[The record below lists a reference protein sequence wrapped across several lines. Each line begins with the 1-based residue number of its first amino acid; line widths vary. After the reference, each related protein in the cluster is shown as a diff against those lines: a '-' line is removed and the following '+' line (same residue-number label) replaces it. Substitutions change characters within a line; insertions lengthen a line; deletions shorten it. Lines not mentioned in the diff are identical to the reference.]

1 MFEHSLVFRRP
12 NMNASRGNKFQF
24 TTSMRIK
31 TFTVC
36 PRMGCAPR
44 TITSARDR
52 FLLFLLTLF
61 LTGTLVTTRAANESA
76 PKGFQF
82 VDLSSV
88 ANSFAEFADGKPVA
102 SLPKGIQTYGNVPFQ
117 IGSPIAVT
125 GLEAA
130 RGGELFPKELTGIKI
145 GAKARRLHLLHATL
159 FPEKDGT
166 PIAKIVFHYAN
177 GSEESIRLGYGVH
190 TRAWTMPRTEK
201 RDELVDANSRL
212 AWSETEDRRGPGLR
226 LFQTAL
232 DNPKPT
238 ENITSI
244 DVVSLFSRAAP
255 LVFGMSLETAEPK
268 TTVKRTVASRKA
280 LRDLQEFKDDAYR
293 REMTARITEGETGQ
307 PVSNALATLSIADDK
322 QSIYFGQTRTDAKG
336 VCRFTYPPQQMV
348 GFTLWVHAP
357 DRMPALISES
367 VTNSSKF
374 AGEYSAVLKRGTTIG
389 GLVKDA
395 AGKPVAGAE
404 VLVHRVLRS
413 GSKHY
418 ARTDYDNVLTGA
430 DGKWKSSSLPPDLTG
445 LTFQVFHPDFRG
457 AFYATEGYAPPPT
470 NTSSS
475 SSSSS
480 TSVSYRR
487 LDDGTLVP
495 ITTTARRLPNAR
507 GAGGMA
513 LVKTNALLE
522 GTAEFTIQP
531 AVLLEGTLAD
541 TANKPIPDADV
552 ILQRP
557 NERKHLRTDAEG
569 RFRAR
574 VGEPGDAAIVVLRP
588 GFSPYWTNLMASTN
602 LAPLA
607 IRLSPPR
614 VIQGF
619 VRERNQRPV
628 PGARVKLDEWN
639 GFADLLRWQTVA
651 DEQGRFTWTGAPPDR
666 VTLFVSKTNYSNSRS
681 SFSSLTT
688 NTILNLSRPYGVYGR
703 AYDAET
709 KHPIE
714 LFTVIPGR
722 KYSSS
727 DTRINWDRSDAA
739 MGRNGEYS
747 LRMSSY
753 YFQPEGRVLIEAPGY
768 EPQVS
773 PPFQNYDAYTN
784 DFVLKKGKGISGF
797 VKLPDGSPA
806 GNATLVL
813 MEKGDNASLD
823 VTGGVRGSG
832 AGDMARADA
841 RGRFEFSPKL
851 NPDRIFVSHEQG
863 FAEAKIS
870 DLLQTNNIVLQKWSS
885 IKGTVRVGDKI
896 EPEQSVRLQSDSRN
910 FSSED
915 RPSYMYVSLRD
926 EISADGKFSFERVP
940 PGAYRVAVE
949 YKLRENNNYGEQALS
964 HGLPVITTSGS
975 STNLILGGTGRRIV
989 GRVNLSGGEQSDVD
1003 WRRDLHQLTLILS
1016 NVPRNTMSF
1025 TPDGQRIFISN
1036 FSDGMQAVPQTPQA
1050 MMEAQRAQRNYVLL
1064 FDTNGNFHANHIP
1077 PGKYQLTI
1085 AVTDPEDEYYNRR
1098 YIGNTVKEITVPN
1111 ERDAKVNA
1119 PFDVG
1124 AVDLTI
1130 RPRVKVGRVVPS
1142 FDLPM
1147 ADGKTNKLSSLRG
1160 KYVLLHFWGQSIGY
1174 NSTDFSVLRELQSTY
1189 GGPNGRLTIIGCN
1202 LDPQEMRK
1210 AADQFMRQYSMT
1222 WPQSFLGSWNQTPI
1236 PGMFGLQ
1243 GSSAAILIDPQGRV
1257 ASGQLRSTS
1266 IRSAVQNALNS
1277 VELE

>member
-1 MFEHSLVFRRP
+1 
-12 NMNASRGNKFQF
+12 MNASRGNKFRF

-31 TFTVC
+31 AFTVC
-36 PRMGCAPR
+36 PPLVCATR
-44 TITSARDR
+44 SIASMRDR
-52 FLLFLLTLF
+52 FALFVVILFLSGAPTI
-61 LTGTLVTTRAANESA
+61 VHAANESA

-82 VDLSSV
+82 VDLSSL
-88 ANSFAEFADGKPVA
+88 AGSFAEFADGKPVA
-102 SLPKGIQTYGNVPFQ
+102 ALPKGTQTYGNVPFQ

-145 GAKARRLHLLHATL
+145 GAKARRIHLLHATL

-166 PIAKIVFHYAN
+166 PIAKIIFHYEN

-190 TRAWTMPRTEK
+190 TRAWTMPRIEK

-212 AWSETEDRRGPGLR
+212 AWSETEDRRGTGLR

-232 DNPKPT
+232 ENPKPAET
-238 ENITSI
+238 ITSI
-244 DVVSLFSRAAP
+244 DIVSLFSRAAP
-255 LVFGMSLETAEPK
+255 LIFGMSLETAETTSVAK
-268 TTVKRTVASRKA
+268 TTVASRKA

-293 REMTARITEGETGQ
+293 RDMTARITDGETGQ

-336 VCRFTYPPQQMV
+336 VCRFAYPPQQMV

-395 AGKPVAGAE
+395 AGKPVPGAE
-404 VLVHRVLRS
+404 VVIHRVLRS

-418 ARTDYDNVLTGA
+418 ARTDYDNALTGS

-457 AFYATEGYAPPPT
+457 ASYATEGYAAPPT
-470 NTSSS
+470 NTSSSSS

-495 ITTTARRLPNAR
+495 ITTTRRTTNAR
-507 GAGGMA
+507 GAGGIA

-522 GTAEFTIQP
+522 RTAEFTVQP

-541 TANKPIPDADV
+541 TANKPIPDADL
-552 ILQRP
+552 IMQRP
-557 NERKHLRTDAEG
+557 NDRKHLRTDAQG

-574 VGEPGDAAIVVLRP
+574 VGEPGDVGIVVLRQ
-588 GFSPYWTNLMASTN
+588 GFSPYWTNIIASTN
-602 LAPLA
+602 LTPLA

-614 VIQGF
+614 VVQGF

-628 PGARVKLDEWN
+628 AGARVKLDEWN
-639 GFADLLRWQTVA
+639 GFADLLRWQTVTDA
-651 DEQGRFTWTGAPPDR
+651 EGKFTWTGAPPDR

-681 SFSSLTT
+681 SFSSLTP
-688 NTILNLSRPYGVYGR
+688 NTILNISRPYGVYGR

-709 KHPIE
+709 KQPID

-727 DTRINWDRSDAA
+727 DTRINWDRSDAT

-768 EPQVS
+768 EPQIS

-806 GNATLVL
+806 GNAALVL
-813 MEKGDNASLD
+813 LEKGDTASLD
-823 VTGGVRGSG
+823 VSGSVRGSG

-851 NPDRIFVSHEQG
+851 NPDRVFVSHEQG
-863 FAEAKIS
+863 FAEAKVA
-870 DLLQTNNIVLQKWSS
+870 DVLKTNSIVLQKWSS
-885 IKGTVRVGDKI
+885 IKGTVRVGEKI
-896 EPEQSVRLQSDSRN
+896 DPEQSVRLQSASMN
-910 FSSED
+910 FNSEE
-915 RPSYMYVSLRD
+915 RPSYMYVSLRGD
-926 EISADGKFSFERVP
+926 LDADGNFSFDRVP
-940 PGAYRVAVE
+940 PGEYRVAVE
-949 YKLRENNNYGEQALS
+949 YRLRENNNNGEQALS
-964 HGLPVITTSGS
+964 HGLPVMAKAGGL
-975 STNLILGGTGRRIV
+975 TNLVLGGTGRRIV
-989 GRVNLSGGEQSDVD
+989 GRVNISGGEQGDVD
-1003 WRRDLHQLTLILS
+1003 WRRDVHQLTLVLS
-1016 NVPRNTMSF
+1016 NQPRNTMSF

-1036 FSDGMQAVPQTPQA
+1036 FSDGMQITPQTPEA
-1050 MMEAQRAQRNYVLL
+1050 MIEAQRAQRNYVLL
-1064 FDTNGNFHANHIP
+1064 FDTNGNFHADHIP

-1098 YIGNTVKEITVPN
+1098 YIGNAMKEITVPN
-1111 ERDAKVNA
+1111 ESNAKVNA
-1119 PFDVG
+1119 PLDIG

-1142 FDLPM
+1142 FDLKM
-1147 ADGKTNKLSSLRG
+1147 ADGKTNRLSNLRG
-1160 KYVLLHFWGQSIGY
+1160 KYVLLHFWGRSLGY

-1189 GGPNGRLTIIGCN
+1189 GGPNGKLAIIGCN
-1202 LDPQEMRK
+1202 LDPEEQRSSL
-1210 AADQFMRQYSMT
+1210 DQFMRQNSMN
-1222 WPQSFLGSWNQTPI
+1222 WPQSYLGNWSQTPI

-1243 GSSAAILIDPQGRV
+1243 GNSAAILIDPQGKL
-1257 ASGQLRSTS
+1257 ASAQLRSTS

-1277 VELE
+1277 GGLE